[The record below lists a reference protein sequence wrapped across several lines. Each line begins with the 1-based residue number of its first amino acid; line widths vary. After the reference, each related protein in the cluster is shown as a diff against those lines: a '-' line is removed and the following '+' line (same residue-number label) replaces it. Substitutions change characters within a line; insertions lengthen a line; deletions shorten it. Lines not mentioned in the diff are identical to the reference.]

1 MSPVLCLSFDAPRI
15 VDNTI
20 LIRLVDALR
29 KSVRFWRV
37 DCFTASETYL
47 NTEIDST
54 LSPESLIAL
63 LAESQKAIFIRL
75 LGQSEPQ
82 THTFIDSLRDFVQ
95 SDCSICMLCVDSAY
109 YDIYTKQDITPFE
122 HVLADFPCEHIET
135 LSGSEITR
143 ETMLV

>member
-1 MSPVLCLSFDAPRI
+1 MSSVLCLSFDAPRI
-15 VDNTI
+15 ADNTI
-20 LIRLVDALR
+20 LIRLVDVLR
-29 KSVRFWRV
+29 KSVRFWQV
-37 DCFTASETYL
+37 DCFTASEAYL
-47 NTEIDST
+47 NTEIDSA

-109 YDIYTKQDITPFE
+109 YEIYAKQDITPLE